1 MAASKVNVGN
11 RTPEADKEARNVLID
26 KMVEQGGELGK
37 GADGPVVVTKAFGL
51 TVVTRV

>member
-11 RTPEADKEARNVLID
+11 RTPEADKAAREVLVV
-26 KMVEQGGELGK
+26 KLVEQGGELSK
-37 GADGPVVVTKAFGL
+37 DADGAVVVSKAFGL